1 MPDRPVAI
9 GLLTA
14 HELGLLG
21 KGFNRYMPLPADDSF
36 AEILAK
42 FDAHTDEREKL
53 DGASGDDRASLDAV
67 EGPQLKC

>member
-1 MPDRPVAI
+1 MPDKPIAI

-36 AEILAK
+36 SDILAK
-42 FDAHTDEREKL
+42 
-53 DGASGDDRASLDAV
+53 LDALH
-67 EGPQLKC
+67 ESHEKPDSSPSPA